1 MRKLEVFWLLLLLP
15 CLVSAQDQK
24 DKKFSVSGTI
34 VNDKGI
40 VVPFASISLL
50 KKQDSIAISTV
61 TSDTTGQ
68 FSFSV
73 SSGSWELKVSSVA
86 YQDQTVPFAISASD
100 LNLGKLVIKAT
111 AATLREVVVTSE
123 KKLIELKLDKRVYNV
138 SQDVTN
144 IGSNASDILA
154 NIPSVEVD
162 IDGNVSLRGSQGV
175 RVLIDGKP
183 SALTGTTSTDAL
195 RNLQGA
201 MIERIEVVTNPS
213 SRYDAAGE
221 TGIINIVLKK
231 GKTRGFNGNF
241 TGTAGY
247 PSNFNAS
254 YTINYRTQ
262 KMNLFS
268 SFGAGYRNSPGRGF
282 STQSYSGPDTSF
294 IYNQSQKRRQK
305 ELSGNIMAGI
315 EYYASPLTT
324 LTGSLLLNRGRGKN
338 KNEFL
343 YDDLDGAGILKQT
356 TFRTEN
362 EEEREEDTELS
373 LSFRKKYS
381 GNNDKEWTADFKWT
395 NSGETETADYLQ
407 GIKGNTDNKMQRS
420 GNPAYE
426 DNLLLQTDYILPFN
440 ENAKFETGFKGTI
453 RKITNEYLVE
463 EFQNGNWIPLPAF
476 DNNMEFNEK
485 IFAGYAMFGNKVKRF
500 SYQLGLRG
508 ELTYMRTGLKKTNEI
523 NNRDYFNLFPS
534 SNFSYELNDK
544 NTLQI
549 SYSYRINRVDFRNL
563 TPFADFSDPRVFFVG
578 NPNLNPEYTHS
589 FEFSHL
595 ADWSKGTLLS
605 GVYYRHKTGVIER
618 IRILDSTTGV
628 TNIIPINLSVQDDIG
643 FETAFA
649 IDLSSWWKF
658 NTSFNFFGF
667 EASGE
672 FKGREYGNKGF
683 GWTNR
688 TSSRMTFFK
697 DLDFQASLFYRSPR
711 KNTQGKNLSIYSID
725 LGLAKDVFKGKGTLT
740 FNVQDLMNSRKR
752 RSIVDIPG
760 YYSESWFQGRPR
772 QFRLS
777 LNFRIN
783 QQKIEKDPPR
793 QEDDGFDNG

>member
-1 MRKLEVFWLLLLLP
+1 MRKLEVFWVLFFLP
-15 CLVSAQDQK
+15 YFVPAQDQK
-24 DKKFSVSGTI
+24 DKKFTVNGTI

-40 VVPFASISLL
+40 VVPFASISVLN
-50 KKQDSIAISTV
+50 KQDSITISTV
-61 TSDTTGQ
+61 SSDTTGQ

-73 SSGSWELKVSSVA
+73 SPGNWELKISSVA
-86 YQDQTVPFAISASD
+86 YQDQTVPFALSASD
-100 LNLGKLVIKAT
+100 LNLGKLVLKPAE
-111 AATLREVVVTSE
+111 ATLKEVVVTSE
-123 KKLIELKLDKRVYNV
+123 KKLMELKLDKRIYNV

-162 IDGNVSLRGSQGV
+162 TDGNVSLRGGQGV
-175 RVLIDGKP
+175 RILIDGKP
-183 SALTGTTSTDAL
+183 SALTGTRSNDAL

-221 TGIINIVLKK
+221 TGIINIILKK
-231 GKTRGFNGNF
+231 GRTRGFNGNF

-282 STQSYSGPDTSF
+282 STQSYSGSDTSF

-305 ELSGNIMAGI
+305 EVSGNIMAGM
-315 EYYASPLTT
+315 EYYATPLTT
-324 LTGSLLLNRGRGKN
+324 LTGSILLNRGNGKN
-338 KNEFL
+338 LSDFL
-343 YDDLDGAGILKQT
+343 YDDLDGAGLLKQT
-356 TFRTEN
+356 TFRTEE

-373 LSFRKKYS
+373 LSFRRKYT
-381 GNNDKEWTADFKWT
+381 GNSDKEWTADFKWT
-395 NSGETETADYLQ
+395 NSGETEIADYLQ
-407 GIKGNTDNKMQRS
+407 GIKGSSDQKMQRS
-420 GNPAYE
+420 ANPAFE
-426 DNLLLQTDYILPFN
+426 DNLLLQTDYIMPFN
-440 ENAKFETGFKGTI
+440 ENAKFETGFKGTL

-463 EFQNGNWIPLPAF
+463 EFQNGNWITLPAF
-476 DNNMEFNEK
+476 DNNMEFKER
-485 IFAGYAMFGNKVKRF
+485 IFAGYAMFGDKVKRF

-508 ELTYMRTGLKKTNEI
+508 EMTYMRTGLKKTKEI

-534 SNFSYELNDK
+534 SNFSYEINDK

-563 TPFADFSDPRVFFVG
+563 TPFADFSDPRVYFVG

-595 ADWSKGTLLS
+595 LDWNKGTLLS
-605 GVYYRHKTGVIER
+605 GIYYRHKTGVIER

-643 FETAFA
+643 VETAFS
-649 IDLSSWWKF
+649 IDVSSWWKF

-672 FKGREYGNKGF
+672 YKGQEYGNKGF

-697 DLDFQASLFYRSPR
+697 DLDFQASLFYRSAR
-711 KNTQGKNLSIYSID
+711 KNTQGKNLAMYSID
-725 LGLAKDVFKGKGTLT
+725 LGLAKDIFKGKGTLT
-740 FNVQDLMNSRKR
+740 FNVQDLLNSRKR
-752 RSIVDIPG
+752 RTIVDIPG

-783 QQKIEKDPPR
+783 QQKIEKDQSR
-793 QEDDGFDNG
+793 QEDDGFDG